1 MEHLPFCIFKRTWRE
16 FYYVKF
22 KNASGKYGPAI
33 STKQETKAAAIAVA
47 YNWLKNGKPM
57 PDCEIIT
64 FSVMEAVKQIQT
76 TAEADFVC
84 KELKRKG
91 LLKSF
96 IVTESKQDV
105 DFPSFLQTFWD
116 FDTSPYVK
124 EKLRKNHGI
133 HKNYTIGQKLI
144 IEKYWMPFFKGRLL
158 GSIARQDIEQF
169 VDAIS
174 ERDLSAAR
182 KNTILKA
189 GTIPLRWAF
198 SKETIGKDVT
208 RGITWFSGKPK
219 ERQILTPEIVEAI
232 FRVAWKDERVRLANL
247 LAAVTGLRSGEIQ
260 GLQVQDLRVDCINV
274 KHSWNNRDGLKTTK
288 NNEIRIVE
296 VPFPDIIHDLLAL
309 AGKNPHGMMM
319 DSFVF
324 WSREL
329 SSKPIQKIAFING
342 LRDALVKTGMSRD
355 AAKVYVFHGWRHFYT
370 SYMRERLDMKLLQ
383 SQTGHKTLAMLE
395 HYSGHTLVGD
405 REKIRQ
411 AGLEVFGALIP
422 AKTY

>member
-1 MEHLPFCIFKRTWRE
+1 MEHLPFCVFKRTGRE

-22 KNASGKYGPAI
+22 KNASGKYDPAV

-57 PDCEIIT
+57 DEGEIIT
-64 FSVMEAVKQIQT
+64 FSVMEAAKQIQT

-84 KELKRKG
+84 RELKKKG
-91 LLKSF
+91 LLKGF
-96 IVTESKQDV
+96 IVTESEQDV

-144 IEKYWMPFFKGRLL
+144 VEKYWIPFFKGRLL
-158 GSIARQDIEQF
+158 GSVTRQDIEKF
-169 VDAIS
+169 TDDIS

-198 SKETIGKDVT
+198 SKETIGKDVA
-208 RGITWFSGKPK
+208 RGITWFSGKSK
-219 ERQILTPEIVEAI
+219 ERQILTPEVVGAI
-232 FRVAWKDERVRLANL
+232 FRVEWKDERARLANL

-260 GLQVQDLRVDCINV
+260 GLQVQDLRSDCINV
-274 KHSWNNRDGLKTTK
+274 RHSWNNRDGLKTTK

-296 VPFPDIIHDLLAL
+296 VPFPGIIHDLLVI
-309 AGKNPHGMMM
+309 AGNNPHGMKM
-319 DSFVF
+319 DGFVF
-324 WSREL
+324 WSKEL
-329 SSKPIQKIAFING
+329 SSKPMQKIAFVNG

-370 SYMRERLDMKLLQ
+370 SYMRERLDVKLLQ
-383 SQTGHKTLAMLE
+383 SQTGHKTIDMVE
-395 HYSGHTLVGD
+395 HYSGHKLVGD

-422 AKTY
+422 AKAY